1 MNEAIYKSVAIG
13 GEAGTGKTTI
23 ATLLATTLG
32 WGIYGAG
39 NEFRSA
45 RFGKPDHLIG
55 AASGSDSEHDKIDDH
70 MVQLLREGGY
80 VVEGR
85 VAGLVAAVNQIPDVM
100 KVLLVCGDVRFQRI
114 FDRNPGKYPS
124 VEQARVQTLQR
135 EGENLAVFS
144 NRYGGRSYLDHRNY
158 DVVLD
163 TGKLDISQIVHSLLG
178 RINT

>member
-1 MNEAIYKSVAIG
+1 MENFLYRSIAIG

-23 ATLLATTLG
+23 ATQLASYLG
-32 WGIYGAG
+32 WGMYGAG

-45 RFGKPDHLIG
+45 RPGMGDHLIG
-55 AASGSDSEHDKIDDH
+55 AASGSDSEHDRIDEH
-70 MVQLLREGGY
+70 MISLLREGNY

-100 KVLLVCGDVRFQRI
+100 KVLLVCGDVRFKRI
-114 FDRNPGKYPS
+114 YERNPGKYTS
-124 VEQARVQTLQR
+124 VKQARIETLQR
-135 EGENLAVFS
+135 ESENLSVFS
-144 NRYGGRSYLDHRNY
+144 RRYNGRSYLDHDNY